1 MQLTTKAVYPG
12 RFDPVTYGHLD
23 VIKRARDIF
32 SRVIV
37 LCAEEPEKN
46 VIFEAKERV
55 EMLKEVTAE
64 LSSVEVISFSG
75 LLVDWLA
82 KNKIKVV
89 VRGLRMFCDFE
100 YEFQMALT
108 NKRVYPEAE
117 TVFLMT
123 DEEHF
128 YSSSSI
134 VKELARFGRYPKGFV
149 PKPVERRLK
158 EKYGFS

>member
-1 MQLTTKAVYPG
+1 MKAVYPG

-32 SRVIV
+32 SQVIV

-46 VIFEAKERV
+46 VVFSTKERV
-55 EMLKEVTAE
+55 EMLKEATAK
-64 LSSVEVISFSG
+64 LSFVEVSSFSG

-89 VRGLRMFCDFE
+89 VRGLRMSCDFE

-108 NKRVYPEAE
+108 NKRLYPEAE

-128 YSSSSI
+128 YFSSSV
-134 VKELARFGRYPKGFV
+134 VKELARFGKCPKGFV
-149 PKPVERRLK
+149 PPPVERKLK
-158 EKYGFS
+158 EKYGFD

>member
-1 MQLTTKAVYPG
+1 MKAVYPG
-12 RFDPVTYGHLD
+12 RFDPVTNGHLD

-46 VIFEAKERV
+46 VVFSVKERV

-64 LSSVEVISFSG
+64 LSGVKVSSFSG

-82 KNKIKVV
+82 KNEIKVV
-89 VRGLRMFCDFE
+89 VRGLRMSCDFE

-108 NKRVYPEAE
+108 NKRLYPEAE

-128 YSSSSI
+128 YFSSSI
-134 VKELARFGRYPKGFV
+134 VKELARFGKFPKEFV
-149 PKPVERRLK
+149 PPIVEKRLK
-158 EKYGFS
+158 EKYGF